1 VRITAG
7 DTVFDIPRATL
18 RFTGDVIV
26 LDGLAPEDKRRFN
39 EAIQK
44 LDAMGAQ
51 SMSDETTEDCMAGR
65 IAATVMRQLGF
76 REPMKHP
83 KWQVVADE
91 VQEIINDSMETMTRV
106 AKLNAV
112 LD

>member
-1 VRITAG
+1 
-7 DTVFDIPRATL
+7 
-18 RFTGDVIV
+18 
-26 LDGLAPEDKRRFN
+26 
-39 EAIQK
+39 
-44 LDAMGAQ
+44 
-51 SMSDETTEDCMAGR
+51 MSDETTTEDCIAGR